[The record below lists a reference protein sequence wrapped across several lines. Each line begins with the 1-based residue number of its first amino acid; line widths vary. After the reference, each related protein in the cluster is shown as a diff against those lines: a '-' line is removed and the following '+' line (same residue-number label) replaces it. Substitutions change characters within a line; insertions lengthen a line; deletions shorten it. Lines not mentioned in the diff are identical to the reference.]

1 MTKPDGSYRV
11 MSVEQLLPQS
21 FGPSQLEEEKNQGD
35 DEDLE
40 TAEWNP
46 SSSRACSESSSEHV
60 ITNVSPKEVH
70 RT

>member
-1 MTKPDGSYRV
+1 

-21 FGPSQLEEEKNQGD
+21 FGPSQLEEEKNQGE

-46 SSSRACSESSSEHV
+46 TSSNNSSRESSECSSEHHV
-60 ITNVSPKEVH
+60 ITNALQ
-70 RT
+70 